1 MGHTDPSPPDF
12 LALRRRYIQL
22 IVVGHPKE
30 APQLPSRS
38 FGNVST
44 TGPSSWGL
52 VSPSPDPWTESKPKF
67 EELPPQM
74 RMKFL
79 ASSIGCEE
87 VLEDFR
93 DLVCIL
99 KDQSLRVHSDTQ
111 TTMHLYNSS
120 RSLRQDVLFGRSPS
134 NASIQ
139 NALRL
144 HDTISSPGHASEAF
158 CTNIPGGD
166 KDGLQAAVQ
175 VYTRGRGH
183 AKLGSLKREFGALC
197 ITSTYRALMRIF
209 QNKSRPRASE
219 EVKMQ
224 IGDQMEPAKQ
234 GQGSDTLT
242 YKYMLKCTGQDKDP
256 KALRR
261 LQKANYRGSC
271 LHHFEDICGRER
283 PLWML
288 RPIRTISCPLDP
300 DYSIKPA
307 W

>member
-1 MGHTDPSPPDF
+1 M
-12 LALRRRYIQL
+12 
-22 IVVGHPKE
+22 
-30 APQLPSRS
+30 
-38 FGNVST
+38 
-44 TGPSSWGL
+44 
-52 VSPSPDPWTESKPKF
+52 ESKPKL
-67 EELPPQM
+67 EDLPPQM

-79 ASSIGCEE
+79 ASSMGCKE

-99 KDQSLRVHSDTQ
+99 KDQSLRVYNDTQ
-111 TTMHLYNSS
+111 TTMQLYNSS
-120 RSLRQDVLFGRSPS
+120 RSLRQDVLSGRTPS
-134 NASIQ
+134 DASIQ
-139 NALRL
+139 NALSL
-144 HDTISSPGHASEAF
+144 YDTISSPGHTSEAF
-158 CTNIPGGD
+158 CTSIPEGD

-175 VYTRGRGH
+175 LYTRGRGH

-209 QNKSRPRASE
+209 QNKSRPSVCASE
-219 EVKMQ
+219 LNMQ
-224 IGDQMEPAKQ
+224 IGDQTEPAKQ
-234 GQGSDTLT
+234 GQGSDTLA

-261 LQKANYRGSC
+261 LKKANYRGSC
-271 LHHFEDICGRER
+271 LHHFEDICGPER

-300 DYSIKPA
+300 DYTIRPA